1 MQGLWI
7 AFADL
12 SLILFLSTFLPVAAI
27 LAVVWLGIWLVVRP
41 RPEPIDDTMLRAGIP
56 PTGPGAEQK
65 ERPTAEIMV

>member
-41 RPEPIDDTMLRAGIP
+41 RPEPIDIAVVRAGIAP
-56 PTGPGAEQK
+56 SDPEVEQK
-65 ERPTAEIMV
+65 WRPTVESMV